1 LAQALRLLRE
11 ESGYSLVEVMASI
24 MILAIA
30 ILPMVGMFD
39 MGLTSATRGSNYDK
53 ARALANK
60 QLEQAQGLSYNTL
73 RLNFPNAPCTFN
85 PPATPNAGLCEAT
98 NLQDPDSEFNHLRY
112 TIRKQYVNGS
122 TFANA
127 PDDTGMM
134 KITVVVGWGGNN
146 FDDTTY
152 TATDI
157 KTR

>member
-1 LAQALRLLRE
+1 
-11 ESGYSLVEVMASI
+11 MF
-24 MILAIA
+24 
-30 ILPMVGMFD
+30 GMFD
-39 MGLTSATRGSNYDK
+39 MGLESATTGSNYDK

-60 QLEQAQGLSYNTL
+60 QLEQAQSLSYDTV
-73 RLNFPNAPCTFN
+73 RTNFPNAPCTFSVS
-85 PPATPNAGLCEAT
+85 GLCEAT
-98 NLQDPDSEFNHLRY
+98 NRQDPDSEFDHLRY

-127 PDDTGMM
+127 NDDTSMM
-134 KITVVVGWGGNN
+134 KITVVVGWGGNS

>member
-1 LAQALRLLRE
+1 MIRRLLRE
-11 ESGYSLVEVMASI
+11 KSGYSLVEVLASI
-24 MILAIA
+24 VILTLA

-39 MGLTSATRGSNYDK
+39 MGLNSATRGSNFDK

-60 QLEQAQGLSYNTL
+60 QLEQAQGLSYNAVRT
-73 RLNFPNAPCTFN
+73 NFPNAPCTFGGS
-85 PPATPNAGLCEAT
+85 GLCEAT
-98 NLQDPDSEFNHLRY
+98 NLQDPNSEFNHFRY

-134 KITVVVGWGGNN
+134 KITVVVGWGGNTFN
-146 FDDTTY
+146 DTTY